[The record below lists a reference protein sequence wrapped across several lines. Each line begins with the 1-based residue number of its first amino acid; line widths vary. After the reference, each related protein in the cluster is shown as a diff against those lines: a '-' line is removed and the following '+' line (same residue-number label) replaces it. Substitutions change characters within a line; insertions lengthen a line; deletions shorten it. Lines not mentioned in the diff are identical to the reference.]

1 MGWAFWC
8 GLSRSIS
15 LLPGRAEDASKQAAN
30 HGRSVWGSEHLNRS
44 SETTTRTR
52 QGLSWEATPRIHLT
66 TPLEMVTAEQ
76 AQSCLEQVKDA
87 GSGRSAIEL
96 GWIEEVRVSPPRV
109 VFRLSLPGF
118 AQGQRERIA
127 AEAKQLLTAL
137 EGISDIQI
145 ELGQPASQGGIGQA
159 GHGQPAERQSIPGVR
174 QVIAVSSGKGGVGKS
189 TVAVNLAC
197 ALAQQGQSVGLLD
210 ADIYG
215 PNAPTMLGVA
225 DQTPEVTGSGDQQR
239 IIPINSCGIAM
250 VSMGLLI
257 DEHQPV
263 IWRGPML
270 NGIIRQFLYQAEWGE
285 RDVLVVDLPPGTGD
299 AQLSLAQAVP
309 MAGVV
314 IVTTPQQVSLQDARR
329 GLAMFRQLGIPVLGV
344 VENMSAF
351 IPPDQPE
358 KRYALFGSG
367 GGERLASEYDVPLLT
382 QIPMEMPVQEGGDSG
397 RPIVLSRSDS
407 ASAASFRSLADAV
420 LNQVALRV

>member
-1 MGWAFWC
+1 M
-8 GLSRSIS
+8 IS
-15 LLPGRAEDASKQAAN
+15 
-30 HGRSVWGSEHLNRS
+30 
-44 SETTTRTR
+44 
-52 QGLSWEATPRIHLT
+52 
-66 TPLEMVTAEQ
+66 AEQ
-76 AQSCLEQVKDA
+76 ATQALSDLRDA
-87 GSGRSAIEL
+87 GSDRSLLDL
-96 GWIEEVRVSPPRV
+96 GWLDQVRVSPPRAV
-109 VFRLSLPGF
+109 IRLNLPGF
-118 AQGQRERIA
+118 AQGQRDRIVNDA
-127 AEAKQLLTAL
+127 RTRLLRL
-137 EGISDIQI
+137 EGIEDVQI
-145 ELGQPASQGGIGQA
+145 EVGQPPSQGGIGQA
-159 GHGQPAERQSIPGVR
+159 GHGQAAERQAIPGVK

-197 ALAQQGQSVGLLD
+197 AFASQGLRVGLLD

-225 DQTPEVTGSGDQQR
+225 DCTPEVSGSGDNQCMQ
-239 IIPINSCGIAM
+239 PIETCGVAM

-257 DEHQPV
+257 EENQPV

-270 NGIIRQFLYQAEWGE
+270 NGIIRQFLYQVNWGE

-314 IVTTPQQVSLQDARR
+314 IVTTPQQVALQDARR
-329 GLAMFRQLGIPVLGV
+329 GLAMFRQMGIPVLGV

-367 GGERLASEYDVPLLT
+367 GGKTLAEAFDVPLLAE
-382 QIPMEMPVQEGGDSG
+382 IPMEMPVQAGGDQGLPVTRAQPDSISAQQFIALAE
-397 RPIVLSRSDS
+397 RLSP
-407 ASAASFRSLADAV
+407 AV
-420 LNQVALRV
+420 QSSR

>member
-1 MGWAFWC
+1 MT
-8 GLSRSIS
+8 
-15 LLPGRAEDASKQAAN
+15 PVQQAA
-30 HGRSVWGSEHLNRS
+30 H
-44 SETTTRTR
+44 
-52 QGLSWEATPRIHLT
+52 A
-66 TPLEMVTAEQ
+66 
-76 AQSCLEQVKDA
+76 LEQVKDA
-87 GSGRSAIEL
+87 GSGKTALDL
-96 GWIEEVRVSPPRV
+96 GWIDQIRVSPPRA
-109 VFRLSLPGF
+109 VFRLNLPGF
-118 AQGQRERIA
+118 AQSQRDRIVT
-127 AEAKQLLTAL
+127 EARTALLTL
-137 EGISDIQI
+137 DGIDEVQI
-145 ELGQPASQGGIGQA
+145 EVGQPPSQGGIGQA
-159 GHGQPAERQSIPGVR
+159 GHGQPADRQAIPGVL

-197 ALAQQGQSVGLLD
+197 SLAQQGLKVGLLD

-225 DQTPEVTGSGDQQR
+225 GQTPEVQGSGDQQR
-239 IIPINSCGIAM
+239 IKPIESCGIAM

-329 GLAMFRQLGIPVLGV
+329 GLAMFRQMGIPVLGV
-344 VENMSAF
+344 AENMSSF
-351 IPPDQPE
+351 IPPDLPDR
-358 KRYALFGSG
+358 RYALFGSG
-367 GGERLASEYDVPLLT
+367 GGATLAADYDVPLLA

-397 RPIVLSRSDS
+397 RPIVINRPDS
-407 ASAASFRSLADAV
+407 ASASAFRELADGVLQAV
-420 LNQVALRV
+420 AQPA